1 MRYGHRIPVGS
12 GIVTAERIK
21 GAARRVLINKVGIV
35 CPVELAIS
43 GFGVDEQ
50 IEVAGKKLSEATEQE
65 ITAILKADYRVTEAE
80 KAAEAEK
87 YTDPAQNPM
96 IKTGPDY

>member
-1 MRYGHRIPVGS
+1 MSDDHRIPVGPGVVS
-12 GIVTAERIK
+12 EERIK
-21 GAARRVLINKVGIV
+21 AAVRRVLINKFGIV

-43 GFGVDEQ
+43 GFGGDER
-50 IEVAGKKLSEATEQE
+50 IEVAGRKLSEATEEE
-65 ITAILKADYRVTEAE
+65 ITAILKSDYHVTEAE
-80 KAAEAEK
+80 KAADAQK

>member
-1 MRYGHRIPVGS
+1 MSDNHRIPVGR
-12 GIVTAERIK
+12 GVVTAERIK
-21 GAARRVLINKVGIV
+21 AAARRVMINKVGIV

-50 IEVAGKKLSEATEQE
+50 IEIAGKKLSEATEEE
-65 ITAILKADYRVTEAE
+65 ITAILKADYHVTEAE
-80 KAAEAEK
+80 KAADAQK